1 MIELFAESKRFY
13 DLRRWM
19 DAPVEEAKTIY
30 GCNVLMTEQ
39 QKEEFQQVVPVYSL
53 PTIFNDKMWFWPI
66 STNELKRNKN
76 LVQNPGWQY
85 YD

>member
-1 MIELFAESKRFY
+1 MLTDA
-13 DLRRWM
+13 LR
-19 DAPVEEAKTIY
+19 ALS
-30 GCNVLMTEQ
+30 N
-39 QKEEFQQVVPVYSL
+39 L
-53 PTIFNDKMWFWPI
+53 PTIFNDKMYFWPI